1 MTAEP
6 DSNNNNG
13 NSLAEPLLSPAE
25 QAEAAQT
32 QQQAPQDG
40 TAVTVKRDV
49 PPASPQDE
57 EGEHAAGDNG
67 SNTELEPFSVKT
79 EIFEML
85 HLALPLAVSFF
96 CRMGMAST
104 DR

>member
-1 MTAEP
+1 MAVEQ
-6 DSNNNNG
+6 DVSNNN
-13 NSLAEPLLSPAE
+13 NSLAEPLLSPEE
-25 QAEAAQT
+25 QAQAQT
-32 QQQAPQDG
+32 PQDG
-40 TAVTVKRDV
+40 ATAVVKRDV

-57 EGEHAAGDNG
+57 DGDSPPDGHENNDTAA
-67 SNTELEPFSVKT
+67 TATLEAFSVKA
-79 EIFEML
+79 EIFDML